1 MNSDLKRKLP
11 DEQEQTAVKDPETL
25 QFIDKLLVTI
35 QQALE
40 DKQADNVETIRVTG
54 RTSLTDYF
62 IVATARNSTHC
73 KILSDAV
80 EAAVMKKLNYQ
91 VRQVEGMESRKWIV
105 LDYGDIIVHVMRQ
118 EDREFY
124 NLEKLLQNSKTAK

>member
-40 DKQADNVETIRVTG
+40 DKQADNIETIRVTG

-124 NLEKLLQNSKTAK
+124 NLEKLWQNSKTAK

>member
-1 MNSDLKRKLP
+1 MNFELKLEMP
-11 DEQEQTAVKDPETL
+11 DELEQRGVKDPETL
-25 QFIDKLLVTI
+25 QFIQNLLVII
-35 QQALE
+35 QEALE
-40 DKQADNVETIRVTG
+40 DKQADNVETIKVTG

-80 EAAVMKKLNYQ
+80 EEAVMKKLNYQ
-91 VRQVEGMESRKWIV
+91 VRQVEGMDSRKWIV

-124 NLEKLLQNSKTAK
+124 NLEKLWQNSKTVK

>member
-1 MNSDLKRKLP
+1 MNFELKLEMP
-11 DEQEQTAVKDPETL
+11 DELEQRGVKDPETL
-25 QFIDKLLVTI
+25 QFIQNLLVII
-35 QQALE
+35 QEALE
-40 DKQADNVETIRVTG
+40 DKQADNVETIKVTG

-80 EAAVMKKLNYQ
+80 EEAVMKKLNYQ
-91 VRQVEGMESRKWIV
+91 VRQVEGMDSRKWIV

-124 NLEKLLQNSKTAK
+124 NLEKLWQNLKTVK

>member
-1 MNSDLKRKLP
+1 MNPESTMKMTN
-11 DEQEQTAVKDPETL
+11 ETEQTVVKDPETL
-25 QFIDKLLVTI
+25 QFIENLLNTI
-35 QQALE
+35 LEALE
-40 DKQADNVETIRVTG
+40 DKQADNIETIKVRE

-62 IVATARNSTHC
+62 IIATARSSTHC

-80 EAAVMKKLNYQ
+80 EEAVGKKLQYQ

-105 LDYGDIIVHVMRQ
+105 LDYGDIIVHIMRQ

-124 NLEKLLQNSKTAK
+124 NLEKLWRNSRPAK

>member
-1 MNSDLKRKLP
+1 LNSDLKGKLP

-124 NLEKLLQNSKTAK
+124 NLEKLWQNSKTAK

>member
-1 MNSDLKRKLP
+1 MEMPDKLE
-11 DEQEQTAVKDPETL
+11 DAGMKDPETL
-25 QFIDKLLVTI
+25 QFIQNLLDTI
-35 QQALE
+35 LQALE
-40 DKQADNVETIRVTG
+40 DKQADNVETIKVTG

-80 EAAVMKKLNYQ
+80 EEAVMKKLKHQ
-91 VRQVEGMESRKWIV
+91 VRQIEGMESRKWIV

-124 NLEKLLQNSKTAK
+124 NLEKLWQNSKTVK

>member
-1 MNSDLKRKLP
+1 MNSDLKGKLP

-25 QFIDKLLVTI
+25 QFIDKLLVPI

-124 NLEKLLQNSKTAK
+124 NLEKLWQNSKTAK

>member
-1 MNSDLKRKLP
+1 MNFELKLEMP
-11 DEQEQTAVKDPETL
+11 DELEQRGVKDPETL
-25 QFIDKLLVTI
+25 QFIQNLLVII
-35 QQALE
+35 QEALE
-40 DKQADNVETIRVTG
+40 DKQADNVETIKVTG

-73 KILSDAV
+73 KILYDAV
-80 EAAVMKKLNYQ
+80 EEAVMKKLNYP
-91 VRQVEGMESRKWIV
+91 VRQVESMDSRKWIM

-124 NLEKLLQNSKTAK
+124 NLEKLWQNSKTVK

>member
-1 MNSDLKRKLP
+1 MNFDLKMEVP
-11 DEQEQTAVKDPETL
+11 DELEQRGVKDPETL
-25 QFIDKLLVTI
+25 QFIQNLLVTI
-35 QQALE
+35 QEALD
-40 DKQADNVETIRVTG
+40 DKQADNVETMKVTG

-80 EAAVMKKLNYQ
+80 EEAVMKKLNYQ
-91 VRQVEGMESRKWIV
+91 VRQVEGMDTRKWIV

-124 NLEKLLQNSKTAK
+124 NLEKLWQNLKTVK

>member
-1 MNSDLKRKLP
+1 MNSDLKGKQP

-124 NLEKLLQNSKTAK
+124 NLEKLWQNP

>member
-124 NLEKLLQNSKTAK
+124 NLEKLWQNSKTAK

>member
-1 MNSDLKRKLP
+1 MNSDLKGKLP

-124 NLEKLLQNSKTAK
+124 NLEKLWQNSKTAK

>member
-1 MNSDLKRKLP
+1 MNSDLKGKLP

-124 NLEKLLQNSKTAK
+124 NLEKLWQNLKTVK